1 MASAKDVVGKIVMV
15 VVLGAAGLSV
25 YNVTADNTAVVKA
38 ARLAMACPSEA
49 ECQLSRY
56 DRRPWEQRFELF
68 SRGQGKVVRC
78 APEYL
83 LLGAYK
89 CRVTD
94 ERAAPPA
101 VVR

>member
-1 MASAKDVVGKIVMV
+1 MASAKDVASKVVMV
-15 VVLGAAGLSV
+15 VALAAVGLSI
-25 YNVTADNTAVVKA
+25 YNVTADNAAVLKA

-68 SRGQGKVVRC
+68 SHGRGKVVRC
-78 APEYL
+78 SPAYVL
-83 LLGAYK
+83 VGAYQ

-94 ERAAPPA
+94 ETAQPPVHA
-101 VVR
+101 R

>member
-1 MASAKDVVGKIVMV
+1 MASAKDVVGKVVMLI
-15 VVLGAAGLSV
+15 VLGAAGLSI
-25 YNVTADNTAVVKA
+25 YNVTTDNAPVLKA
-38 ARLAMACPSEA
+38 ARLAMACPTEA

-78 APEYL
+78 SP
-83 LLGAYK
+83 AYVLVGPYQ

-94 ERAAPPA
+94 ETAQPP
-101 VVR
+101 VRVR